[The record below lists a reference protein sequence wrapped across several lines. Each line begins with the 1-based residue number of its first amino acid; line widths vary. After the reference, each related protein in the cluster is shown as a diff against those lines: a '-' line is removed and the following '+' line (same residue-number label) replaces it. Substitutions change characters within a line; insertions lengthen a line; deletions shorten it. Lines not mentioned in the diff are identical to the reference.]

1 MCCSKEPI
9 CAGHLKP
16 RMFMASVLEAG
27 RKPDTDPHLFTRWS
41 LPCSSLVSPSLFP
54 SPSVCLFPSL
64 SVLPLSGGLCAAH
77 KDGPACIPSCASGA
91 MNCLITAA
99 TLLPEHPSSAKQNFL
114 SVWNPRLHFHI
125 CIFLLLLSFF
135 LLISFL
141 PVLSHR
147 GRGTHNAPLFG
158 GGRQG
163 NGASANGFPWPCP
176 QGEADSP
183 SHYP

>member
-77 KDGPACIPSCASGA
+77 KDGPACIPQLRVRSFELLNYSSHPPPRASVISQA
-91 MNCLITAA
+91 EFSVCLESKAPFPY
-99 TLLPEHPSSAKQNFL
+99 LYFPPPPLFFPPH
-114 SVWNPRLHFHI
+114 
-125 CIFLLLLSFF
+125 LLSPRFE
-135 LLISFL
+135 
-141 PVLSHR
+141 
-147 GRGTHNAPLFG
+147 
-158 GGRQG
+158 
-163 NGASANGFPWPCP
+163 P
-176 QGEADSP
+176 QGP
-183 SHYP
+183 WHT